1 MNIVKVNPVFQGRT
15 FTNLMDDV
23 FNRSISD
30 LVGSD
35 FSVTTPSVNITENN
49 DTFTL
54 ELAAPGLDK
63 KDFNIFVDKDQLVI
77 SASKEVQNADKEEGK
92 WTRKEFNYTT
102 FKRTFHLTDAVD
114 AENIN
119 AEYNKGILTLVLPK
133 REEIK
138 AKAPKTIEIK

>member
-35 FSVTTPSVNITENN
+35 FSVTTPSVNITENH

-77 SASKEVQNADKEEGK
+77 SASKEVKNEYKEEGK

>member
-63 KDFNIFVDKDQLVI
+63 KDFNIFIEKDQLVI
-77 SASKEVQNADKEEGK
+77 SASKEVKNEDKEEGK

-133 REEIK
+133 KEEIK

>member
-1 MNIVKVNPVFQGRT
+1 
-15 FTNLMDDV
+15 MDDV

-35 FSVTTPSVNITENN
+35 FSVTTPSVNITESS
-49 DTFTL
+49 DTFTI

-63 KDFNIFVDKDQLVI
+63 KDFNIFVEKDQLVI
-77 SASKEVQNADKEEGK
+77 SASNEVKNEDREELK

-102 FKRTFHLTDAVD
+102 FKRSFHLTDAVD

-133 REEIK
+133 KEEIK
-138 AKAPKTIEIK
+138 VKAPKTIEIK

>member
-1 MNIVKVNPVFQGRT
+1 
-15 FTNLMDDV
+15 MDDV

-35 FSVTTPSVNITENN
+35 FSVTTPSVNITEST
-49 DTFTL
+49 DTFTI

-63 KDFNIFVDKDQLVI
+63 KDFNIFVEKDQLVI
-77 SASKEVQNADKEEGK
+77 SASNEVKNEDREELK

-102 FKRTFHLTDAVD
+102 FKRSFHLTDAVD

-133 REEIK
+133 KEEIK
-138 AKAPKTIEIK
+138 VKAPKTIEIK

>member
-1 MNIVKVNPVFQGRT
+1 MNILKVNPVFQSRT

-35 FSVTTPSVNITENN
+35 FSVTTPSVNITEST
-49 DTFTL
+49 DTFTI

-63 KDFNIFVDKDQLVI
+63 KDFNIFVEKDQLVI
-77 SASKEVQNADKEEGK
+77 SASNEVKNEDREELK

-102 FKRTFHLTDAVD
+102 FKRSFHLTDAVD

-133 REEIK
+133 KEEIK
-138 AKAPKTIEIK
+138 VKAPKTIEIK

>member
-77 SASKEVQNADKEEGK
+77 SVSKEVKNEDKEEGK
-92 WTRKEFNYTT
+92 WTKKEFNYTT

>member
-35 FSVTTPSVNITENN
+35 FSVTTPSVNITENH

-63 KDFNIFVDKDQLVI
+63 KDFNIFVDKDQLV
-77 SASKEVQNADKEEGK
+77 KNEDKEEGK

>member
-77 SASKEVQNADKEEGK
+77 SASKEVKNEDKEEGK

>member
-77 SASKEVQNADKEEGK
+77 SASNEVKNEDKEEGK

-102 FKRTFHLTDAVD
+102 FKRTFHLTDA
-114 AENIN
+114 

>member
-30 LVGSD
+30 LLGSD
-35 FSVTTPSVNITENN
+35 FSVTTPSVNITENH

-63 KDFNIFVDKDQLVI
+63 KRF
-77 SASKEVQNADKEEGK
+77 
-92 WTRKEFNYTT
+92 
-102 FKRTFHLTDAVD
+102 
-114 AENIN
+114 
-119 AEYNKGILTLVLPK
+119 
-133 REEIK
+133 
-138 AKAPKTIEIK
+138 

>member
-1 MNIVKVNPVFQGRT
+1 MNIVKVNPIFQGRT

-77 SASKEVQNADKEEGK
+77 
-92 WTRKEFNYTT
+92 
-102 FKRTFHLTDAVD
+102 
-114 AENIN
+114 
-119 AEYNKGILTLVLPK
+119 
-133 REEIK
+133 
-138 AKAPKTIEIK
+138 

>member
-77 SASKEVQNADKEEGK
+77 SASKDEKNEDKEEGK

>member
-1 MNIVKVNPVFQGRT
+1 MNIVKVNPIFQGRT

-77 SASKEVQNADKEEGK
+77 SASKEVKNEDKEEGK

>member
-1 MNIVKVNPVFQGRT
+1 MNILKVNPVFQGRT

-35 FSVTTPSVNITENN
+35 FSVTTPSVNITEST
-49 DTFTL
+49 DTFTI

-63 KDFNIFVDKDQLVI
+63 KDFNIFVEKDQLVI
-77 SASKEVQNADKEEGK
+77 SASNEVKNEDREELK

-102 FKRTFHLTDAVD
+102 FKRSFHLTDAVD

-133 REEIK
+133 KEEIK
-138 AKAPKTIEIK
+138 VKAPKTIEIK

>member
-15 FTNLMDDV
+15 LTNFMDDV

-63 KDFNIFVDKDQLVI
+63 SDFNVVVEKDQLVI
-77 SASKEVQNADKEEGK
+77 SASKETKSEDKEEGK

-119 AEYNKGILTLVLPK
+119 AEYNKGILTLILPK
-133 REEIK
+133 KEEIK
-138 AKAPKTIEIK
+138 AKAPRAIEIK

>member
-35 FSVTTPSVNITENN
+35 FYVTTPSVNITENN

-63 KDFNIFVDKDQLVI
+63 KDFNIFIEKDQLVI
-77 SASKEVQNADKEEGK
+77 SASKEVKNEDKEEGK

-133 REEIK
+133 KEEIK